1 MEPLG
6 SIGSI
11 PPKAAG
17 SSHPTASTGKTVML
31 LSAKLIENLPG
42 KTALCFLPPAGQLL
56 GRERVEGACRERP
69 SASPRHGCA
78 AWSRAPAAL
87 ARWLAGAGPW
97 LGRRCPQ
104 LPAGCPS
111 GSSLGLACG
120 AALEFGF
127 ASAWPAGGEQK
138 PILQSKHGG
147 KWGWGWEEGVG
158 RSEGF

>member
-17 SSHPTASTGKTVML
+17 FSHPTASAGKTVML

-69 SASPRHGCA
+69 SPRHRWDV
-78 AWSRAPAAL
+78 WSRAPPGTGAVAGRRWAL
-87 ARWLAGAGPW
+87 AATA
-97 LGRRCPQ
+97 
-104 LPAGCPS
+104 LPAAAHLVPVS
-111 GSSLGLACG
+111 GSPAVQLRNLGSHLPGREVGSRNPSRRAR
-120 AALEFGF
+120 
-127 ASAWPAGGEQK
+127 
-138 PILQSKHGG
+138 GG
-147 KWGWGWEEGVG
+147 KQGREWEEGVG
-158 RSEGF
+158 RSGGF